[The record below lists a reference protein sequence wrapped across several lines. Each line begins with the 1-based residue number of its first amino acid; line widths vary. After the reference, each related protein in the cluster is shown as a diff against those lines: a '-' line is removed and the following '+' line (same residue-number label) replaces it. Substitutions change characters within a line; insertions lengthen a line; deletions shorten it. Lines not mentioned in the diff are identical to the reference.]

1 MYGKKLFKSYKTLS
15 RVIVLWYIISF
26 SMSIFMDQINVN
38 WAAPYVLIAISIRFG
53 LPSFLSLFNIDI
65 NTEVQK

>member
-1 MYGKKLFKSYKTLS
+1 
-15 RVIVLWYIISF
+15 
-26 SMSIFMDQINVN
+26 MSIFMDQINVN

>member
-1 MYGKKLFKSYKTLS
+1 MYGKKLFKSYKTFS
-15 RVIVLWYIISF
+15 KVIVLWYIISF
-26 SMSIFMDQINVN
+26 SMSIFMDQINVD
-38 WAAPYVLIAISIRFG
+38 WAAPYVLIVISIRFG